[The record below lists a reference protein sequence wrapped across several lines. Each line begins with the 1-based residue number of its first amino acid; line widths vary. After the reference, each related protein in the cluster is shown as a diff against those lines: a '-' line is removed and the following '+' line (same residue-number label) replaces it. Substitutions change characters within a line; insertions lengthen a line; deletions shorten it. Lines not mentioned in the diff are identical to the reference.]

1 MYENYYQH
9 LRISQDR
16 VKEEL
21 RTAKE
26 LRHLRAT
33 SRDQEA
39 KRVQEAELDSG
50 ELARSWYARL
60 VVVLRSALGLAEAN
74 PAGTRG
80 A

>member
-26 LRHLRAT
+26 LTHLRAT
-33 SRDQEA
+33 SLDREE

-50 ELARSWYARL
+50 EPARSWYARL
-60 VVVLRSALGLAEAN
+60 VVALRSELSLAEAN